1 MDYIPVEYVP
11 PDEQQLTELETLTN
25 VTQDGT
31 MLKITYNYQGEL
43 YEVTDSSETHS
54 KLQADVN
61 FFAEFFQNITEKNAV
76 QDNVGESDCSQIN
89 PDYTMVAPGSHNPDN
104 AVQVN
109 VGESDCSQIN
119 PDHTMEAQED
129 LNEIPNNDENDSKFQ
144 WDHKSILFLLSKY
157 SERLAKFR
165 SPTIKKITLW
175 REIKKEFDDIGISQV
190 TAQMIDHKFRN
201 LKTRY
206 KHIKD
211 NNKKTGRGRQ
221 SWEYYQQMEDIL
233 ENDKSVNFDTGI
245 ASMDDEPIN
254 LSQSRISSA
263 NRLSPTLISII
274 QNCYDNCDFAHF
286 LSHIPSFSSSSD
298 AFSDSDA
305 EVIADTPPFTSRDA
319 EVSTDTLSNSR
330 HPDDGDRNCSP
341 NGESTSPETAQS
353 PTLSTP
359 SKEYKI
365 RKSTHAKQ
373 LYSQKTKHCNKRKAK

>member
-263 NRLSPTLISII
+263 N
-274 QNCYDNCDFAHF
+274 
-286 LSHIPSFSSSSD
+286 
-298 AFSDSDA
+298 SDA